1 MWMCE
6 MPYLQPLLSSER
18 RDTAPRV
25 LSRPILFR
33 QSFHI
38 TQTQSTPHCTDFYTF
53 SIQEHRSDEK
63 QKSELNSKALYLYL
77 LETRTERSAAT
88 TLPATRKR
96 QGSTL

>member
-63 QKSELNSKALYLYL
+63 QKSELNSKAY
-77 LETRTERSAAT
+77 TCTS
-88 TLPATRKR
+88 
-96 QGSTL
+96 